1 MKFEQTKKYNQSKF
15 PFGQDYF
22 LSNSLLGIEC
32 MLTSKKNKR

>member
-1 MKFEQTKKYNQSKF
+1 MRTKKLKAQTKF

-32 MLTSKKNKR
+32 ALCCKKNKR